1 MPDIVWFIIG
11 SYLLWVVLFDDNE
24 PPPPSMWD

>member
-1 MPDIVWFIIG
+1 MPDVVWFIIG
-11 SYLLWVVLFDDNE
+11 SYLLWVTFFDDSE